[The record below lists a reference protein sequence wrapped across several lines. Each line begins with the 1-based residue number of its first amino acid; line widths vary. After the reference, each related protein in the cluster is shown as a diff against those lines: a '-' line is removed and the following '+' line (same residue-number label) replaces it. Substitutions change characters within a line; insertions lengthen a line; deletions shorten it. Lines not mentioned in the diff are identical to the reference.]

1 MNPFTPWLPMYSPD
15 AHPER
20 PWWRAEHAQR
30 QTFYRR
36 IDGAKGWTYN
46 EKDGYGGLFFVPPEC
61 AGYPWIEQ
69 RMASE
74 DAARPIP
81 APPPMPGQVWI
92 WFEEWRAKGTP
103 GGLDAGQLY
112 VMAGNVATI
121 CGITPAYNPERT
133 PLIRLSSFPC
143 DVGRTWPMP
152 GAVLVAG
159 PTPWG
164 RDVPWAPAGWKP

>member
-1 MNPFTPWLPMYSPD
+1 MNPFTPWLPMYPPD

-46 EKDGYGGLFFVPPEC
+46 VHDGYGGLFLVPHDC
-61 AGYPWIEQ
+61 DAAWVLR
-69 RMASE
+69 RMDSE
-74 DAARPIP
+74 DEAKPIP
-81 APPPMPGQVWI
+81 APPPMAGQVWV
-92 WFEEWRAKGTP
+92 WFEDWRATGAP
-103 GGLDAGQLY
+103 GGLDANLY
-112 VMAGNVATI
+112 VAAGTVATI
-121 CGITPAYNPERT
+121 AGVTPAMNPERT
-133 PLIRLSSFPC
+133 PLVRLTSFPL
-143 DVGRTWPMP
+143 DVGRTWPMS